1 MRNNVSELVDDDP
14 GARMNNETELVA
26 ASKVYS
32 KEWFAERDARIEKV
46 MAEGKRIRRQSAQ
59 ARARPIVCGNPRS

>member
-1 MRNNVSELVDDDP
+1 
-14 GARMNNETELVA
+14 MNDETEPVA

-46 MAEGKRIRRQSAQ
+46 TAEGKRIRRQSAQ
-59 ARARPIVCGNPRS
+59 ARARIRPPRPDD